1 MKKRL
6 IASLIIVP
14 LCLGLL
20 WGCEGSSG
28 AFPVPSPAE
37 TCAQAPEAMESPS
50 LPAPE
55 ASPSSPLPV
64 SGPEEIKALLKEA
77 IAALSQPP
85 GMDIGMAGLEQP
97 ETDVKNLYYEILA
110 ESPELKYAYEL
121 TISLQGTELCCRVHY
136 MPYKTGQF
144 PQGFEGTEIYS
155 LSQLIEAAEEN
166 LGSSPL
172 PLRICRD
179 SLEPDSMNRA
189 LQQVGGGYINCT
201 LSSDA
206 TALVYSPPLGM
217 DMESCLSALSQA
229 EELAGSLISQL
240 TSEDMSQEEK
250 ARALYSWLCSHVEYD
265 RRYYSDRASTPYESQ
280 TALGALR
287 DGCAICGGYANALKL
302 LFEKAG
308 IPCFNVSGIYY
319 GEYHMWNI
327 ASLDGRWLWFDATS
341 DRGSDGQ
348 YGFLRFALEDLDRD
362 KYQWD
367 ESSVQEL
374 TEG

>member
-1 MKKRL
+1 MKKL
-6 IASLIIVP
+6 LLAFFLALS

-20 WGCEGSSG
+20 CGCGLSSEEG
-28 AFPVPSPAE
+28 PVPFPAA
-37 TCAQAPEAMESPS
+37 TAS
-50 LPAPE
+50 PAPE
-55 ASPSSPLPV
+55 GDMSPLTPGPEDVPSGPLPV
-64 SGPEEIKALLKEA
+64 SGKEEIKSELRTA
-77 IAALSQPP
+77 IINLSQPSI
-85 GMDIGMAGLEQP
+85 MDISRAGLEQP
-97 ETDVKNLYYEILA
+97 ELDVLNLYYEILA

-121 TISLQGTELCCRVHY
+121 SAGVQGTELQCRVYY

-144 PQGFEGTEIYS
+144 PLDFEGIEVSS
-155 LSQLIEAAEEN
+155 LSQLIEVAEEN
-166 LGSSPL
+166 LGASSL
-172 PLRICRD
+172 PLRICQA

-265 RRYYSDRASTPYESQ
+265 RRYYSDRASMPYESQ